1 MGGSSAGSLGGLAA
15 LDGSQRDFGF
25 TVLVSGLGAHA
36 PAARLAVQTSLLLVK
51 RLRRSIHQAVY
62 LIQRLAFLL
71 VAMRIPAHAEI
82 GTSTSMSPPV
92 DTVSRVFAETLN
104 HGMLASHYSGGF
116 STS

>member
-1 MGGSSAGSLGGLAA
+1 
-15 LDGSQRDFGF
+15 
-25 TVLVSGLGAHA
+25 
-36 PAARLAVQTSLLLVK
+36 
-51 RLRRSIHQAVY
+51 
-62 LIQRLAFLL
+62 
-71 VAMRIPAHAEI
+71 MRIPAHAEI